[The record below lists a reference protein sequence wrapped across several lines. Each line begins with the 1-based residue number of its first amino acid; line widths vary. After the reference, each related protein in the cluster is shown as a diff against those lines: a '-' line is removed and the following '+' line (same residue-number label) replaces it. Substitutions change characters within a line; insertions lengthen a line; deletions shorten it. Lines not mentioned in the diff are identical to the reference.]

1 MRSFKQFFQEQKA
14 PPKPVKIPTSDPAVV
29 SVDPRDMEVIE
40 AFFDGIPDVMGT
52 NIVTKQDDATDF
64 NKTDLR
70 IDLLFG
76 RGRLGIVQLTDDIIY
91 LGQLGTMVDRTPE
104 SEQVQSIVR
113 NMAREKD
120 IRII

>member
-1 MRSFKQFFQEQKA
+1 M
-14 PPKPVKIPTSDPAVV
+14 VTSLA
-29 SVDPRDMEVIE
+29 S
-40 AFFDGIPDVMGT
+40 
-52 NIVTKQDDATDF
+52 
-64 NKTDLR
+64 DLR

>member
-1 MRSFKQFFQEQKA
+1 MKGNH
-14 PPKPVKIPTSDPAVV
+14 I
-29 SVDPRDMEVIE
+29 RDS
-40 AFFDGIPDVMGT
+40 
-52 NIVTKQDDATDF
+52 